1 MKELIDKLY
10 KERNIEDNAL
20 CQLIALADGSQQEL
34 YLFEKARQKKEEI
47 YQDKIYIRGLIE
59 LSNYCKNNC
68 LYCGIR
74 AVNTSIERYRLS
86 KEQILDCT
94 RYGYELGFRTF
105 VLQGGEDP
113 AYSDQDICDIVR
125 QIKEEH
131 PDCAVTLSIG
141 EKTYESYKAY
151 KEAGADRYLLR
162 HETATESHYQ
172 MLHPEKMSFKNRQRC
187 LADLKSLGYQVGSGF
202 MVGSPFQTMEH
213 IVADLR
219 YLQQLEP
226 DMIGIGPFIPHHQTP
241 FAKEK
246 QGDLHLT
253 LRLIAILRLMFPNAL
268 LPSTTALGSIHPEGR
283 KMGLGCGA
291 NVVMPNLSPLD
302 VRNLYKIYD
311 NKAYVNAEA
320 AEGIAILKKE
330 AEEIGYKV
338 VIDRGDAKK

>member
-1 MKELIDKLY
+1 MKELIDS
-10 KERNIEDNAL
+10 NAL
-20 CQLIALADGSQQEL
+20 CQLIALADDSQQEL
-34 YLFEKARQKKEEI
+34 YLFEKARQKKEEV

-74 AVNTSIERYRLS
+74 AANTAIERYRLS

-113 AYSDQDICDIVR
+113 AYSDQYICDIVR

-141 EKTYESYKAY
+141 EKSYESYKAY
-151 KEAGADRYLLR
+151 KDAGADRYLLR
-162 HETATESHYQ
+162 HETATESHYR
-172 MLHPEKMSFKNRQRC
+172 MLHPEKMSFENRQRC
-187 LADLKSLGYQVGSGF
+187 LEDLKSLGYQVGSGF
-202 MVGSPFQTMEH
+202 MVGSPFQTIEH

-241 FAKEK
+241 FADKE
-246 QGDLHLT
+246 QGNLHLT

-268 LPSTTALGSIHPEGR
+268 LPSTTALGSIHPQGR
-283 KMGLGCGA
+283 KMGLRCGA

>member
-1 MKELIDKLY
+1 MKELIDQLY
-10 KERNIEDNAL
+10 KERNLDSNAL
-20 CQLIALADGSQQEL
+20 CQLIALADDSQQEL
-34 YLFEKARQKKEEI
+34 YLFEKARQKKEEV

-113 AYSDQDICDIVR
+113 AYSDQYICDIVR

-141 EKTYESYKAY
+141 EKSYESYKAY
-151 KEAGADRYLLR
+151 KDAGADRYLLR
-162 HETATESHYQ
+162 HETATEEHYRL
-172 MLHPEKMSFKNRQRC
+172 LHPEKMSFENRQRC
-187 LADLKSLGYQVGSGF
+187 LEDLKSLGYQVGSGF
-202 MVGSPFQTMEH
+202 MVGSPFQTIEH

-241 FAKEK
+241 FADKE
-246 QGDLHLT
+246 QGNLHLT

-268 LPSTTALGSIHPEGR
+268 LPSTTALGSIHPQGR
-283 KMGLGCGA
+283 KMGLRCGA

>member
-1 MKELIDKLY
+1 MKELIDQLY
-10 KERNIEDNAL
+10 KERNLDSNAL
-20 CQLIALADGSQQEL
+20 CQLIALADDSQQEL
-34 YLFEKARQKKEEI
+34 YLFEKARQKKEEV

-113 AYSDQDICDIVR
+113 AYSDQYICDIVR

-151 KEAGADRYLLR
+151 KDAGADRYLLR
-162 HETATESHYQ
+162 HETATESHYR
-172 MLHPEKMSFKNRQRC
+172 MLHPEKMSFENRQRC
-187 LADLKSLGYQVGSGF
+187 LEDLKSLGYQVGSGF
-202 MVGSPFQTMEH
+202 MVGSPFQTIEH

-241 FAKEK
+241 FADKE
-246 QGDLHLT
+246 QGNLHLT

-283 KMGLGCGA
+283 KMGLRCGA

-320 AEGIAILKKE
+320 AEGLGILRKE
-330 AEEIGYKV
+330 AEEIGYQV

>member
-1 MKELIDKLY
+1 MKELIDQLY
-10 KERNIEDNAL
+10 KERNLDSNAL
-20 CQLIALADGSQQEL
+20 CQLIALADDSQQEL
-34 YLFEKARQKKEEI
+34 YLFEKARQKKEEV

-94 RYGYELGFRTF
+94 RYGHELGFRTF

-113 AYSDQDICDIVR
+113 AYSDEEICEIVR

-141 EKTYESYKAY
+141 EKSYESYKAY
-151 KEAGADRYLLR
+151 RDAGADRYLLR
-162 HETATESHYQ
+162 HETATESHYR
-172 MLHPEKMSFKNRQRC
+172 MLHPEKMSFENRQRC
-187 LADLKSLGYQVGSGF
+187 LEDLKSLGYQVGSGF
-202 MVGSPFQTMEH
+202 MVGSPFQTIEH

-241 FAKEK
+241 FADKE
-246 QGDLHLT
+246 QGNLHLT

-268 LPSTTALGSIHPEGR
+268 LPSTTALGSIHPQGR

>member
-1 MKELIDKLY
+1 MKELIDQLY
-10 KERNIEDNAL
+10 KERNLDSNAL
-20 CQLIALADGSQQEL
+20 CQLIALADDSQQEL
-34 YLFEKARQKKEEI
+34 YLFEKARQKKEEV

-113 AYSDQDICDIVR
+113 AYSDQYICDIVR

-151 KEAGADRYLLR
+151 KDAGADRYLLR
-162 HETATESHYQ
+162 HETATESHYR
-172 MLHPEKMSFKNRQRC
+172 MLHPEKMSFENRQRC
-187 LADLKSLGYQVGSGF
+187 LEDLKSLGYQVGSGF
-202 MVGSPFQTMEH
+202 MVGSPFQTIEH

-219 YLQQLEP
+219 YLQQLGP

-241 FAKEK
+241 FADKE
-246 QGDLHLT
+246 QGNLHLT

-268 LPSTTALGSIHPEGR
+268 LPSTTALGSIHPQGR
-283 KMGLGCGA
+283 KMGLRCGA

>member
-20 CQLIALADGSQQEL
+20 CQLIALADDSQQEL

-113 AYSDQDICDIVR
+113 AYSDEEICEIVR

-219 YLQQLEP
+219 
-226 DMIGIGPFIPHHQTP
+226 
-241 FAKEK
+241 
-246 QGDLHLT
+246 
-253 LRLIAILRLMFPNAL
+253 
-268 LPSTTALGSIHPEGR
+268 
-283 KMGLGCGA
+283 
-291 NVVMPNLSPLD
+291 
-302 VRNLYKIYD
+302 
-311 NKAYVNAEA
+311 
-320 AEGIAILKKE
+320 
-330 AEEIGYKV
+330 
-338 VIDRGDAKK
+338 

>member
-10 KERNIEDNAL
+10 KERNIENNAL
-20 CQLIALADGSQQEL
+20 CQLIALADDSQQEL

-241 FAKEK
+241 FTDKK

>member
-1 MKELIDKLY
+1 MKELIDQLY
-10 KERNIEDNAL
+10 KERNLDSNAL
-20 CQLIALADGSQQEL
+20 CQLIALADDSQQEL
-34 YLFEKARQKKEEI
+34 YLFEKARRKKEEV

-74 AVNTSIERYRLS
+74 AVNTAIERYRLS

-113 AYSDQDICDIVR
+113 AYSDQYICDIVR

-151 KEAGADRYLLR
+151 KDAGADRYLLR
-162 HETATESHYQ
+162 HETATESHYR

-187 LADLKSLGYQVGSGF
+187 LEDLKSLGYQVGSGF
-202 MVGSPFQTMEH
+202 MVGSPFQTIEH

-241 FAKEK
+241 FADKE
-246 QGDLHLT
+246 QGNLHLT

-268 LPSTTALGSIHPEGR
+268 LPSTTALGSIHPQGR
-283 KMGLGCGA
+283 KMGLRCGA

>member
-1 MKELIDKLY
+1 MKELIDQLY
-10 KERNIEDNAL
+10 KERNLDSNAL
-20 CQLIALADGSQQEL
+20 CQLIALADDSQQEL
-34 YLFEKARQKKEEI
+34 YLFEKARQKKEEV

-74 AVNTSIERYRLS
+74 AANTAIERYRLS

-94 RYGYELGFRTF
+94 RYGHELGFRTF

-113 AYSDQDICDIVR
+113 AYSDQYICDIVR

-141 EKTYESYKAY
+141 EKSYESYKAY
-151 KEAGADRYLLR
+151 KDAGADRYLLR
-162 HETATESHYQ
+162 HETATEEHYRL
-172 MLHPEKMSFKNRQRC
+172 LHPEKMSFENRQRC
-187 LADLKSLGYQVGSGF
+187 LEDLKSLGYQVGSGF
-202 MVGSPFQTMEH
+202 MVGSPFQTIEH

-241 FAKEK
+241 FADKE
-246 QGDLHLT
+246 QGNLHLT

-268 LPSTTALGSIHPEGR
+268 LPSTTALGSIHPQGR
-283 KMGLGCGA
+283 KMGLRCGA